1 MNPSR
6 LLRGAL
12 VTGAVITLCTPLL
25 ASSGEGAA
33 RWPAPAWSADSASRA
48 GGARG
53 SSSSARRPAGG
64 NDSAAAARRAR
75 AAIALRG
82 TYLAD
87 ILVER
92 DSALSRW
99 PDRTANPVRVWVQN
113 APTLPGWRKQFPEL
127 VRVALDEWAGVGIP
141 VRFVYV
147 SDPARAE
154 VRVRW
159 VERLGEDSCGETTW
173 TSDAEGWM
181 RRADITL
188 AMRSSDG
195 VLQDER
201 DMRAMALHEAG
212 HLLGLGHTSD
222 TTAIMAPWVAADD
235 LTDADRATVRALY
248 ALPPGLF
255 VAD

>member
-1 MNPSR
+1 MTTSR

-12 VTGAVITLCTPLL
+12 LTGAVATLCAPLV
-25 ASSGEGAA
+25 ASSGERSGL
-33 RWPAPAWSADSASRA
+33 WSAPGWRAEGVLRADGFRVGALRHAAS
-48 GGARG
+48 
-53 SSSSARRPAGG
+53 
-64 NDSAAAARRAR
+64 NDSAAARARRA
-75 AAIALRG
+75 AATLRG

-87 ILVER
+87 ILAER

-99 PDRTANPVRVWVQN
+99 PDRTDKPVRVWVQN
-113 APTLPGWRKQFPEL
+113 APTLPGWRRQFPDL
-127 VRVALDEWAGVGIP
+127 VRVALDEWSQVGIP

-147 SDPARAE
+147 SDPAKAE

-159 VERLGEDSCGETTW
+159 VERLNDESCGETTW
-173 TSDAEGWM
+173 TADAEGWM

-235 LTDADRATVRALY
+235 LTEADRATVRALY
-248 ALPPGLF
+248 ALRPGPF
-255 VAD
+255 VGE

>member
-1 MNPSR
+1 MTTSR

-12 VTGAVITLCTPLL
+12 ITGAVATLCAPLV
-25 ASSGEGAA
+25 ASSGGPATHASPPVHGVEGGL
-33 RWPAPAWSADSASRA
+33 RA
-48 GGARG
+48 GGSRVAIP
-53 SSSSARRPAGG
+53 RRAA
-64 NDSAAAARRAR
+64 NDSAAARARRV
-75 AAIALRG
+75 AASLRG

-87 ILVER
+87 ILAER

-99 PDRTANPVRVWVQN
+99 PDRTDRPVRVWVQN
-113 APTLPGWRKQFPEL
+113 APTLPGWRRQFPDL
-127 VRVALDEWAGVGIP
+127 VKVALDEWSAVGIP

-147 SDPARAE
+147 TDPAHAE

-159 VERLGEDSCGETTW
+159 VERLNDESCGETTW
-173 TSDAEGWM
+173 TADAEGWM
-181 RRADITL
+181 QRADITL

-235 LTDADRATVRALY
+235 LTEADRATVRALY
-248 ALPPGLF
+248 ALRPGPY
-255 VAD
+255 VGE

>member
-1 MNPSR
+1 MTLLR

-12 VTGAVITLCTPLL
+12 LAGAVLTLCAPLL
-25 ASSGEGAA
+25 ASSEQG
-33 RWPAPAWSADSASRA
+33 PAPTPRDDGVRA
-48 GGARG
+48 AGARRTTV
-53 SSSSARRPAGG
+53 ARRSLAGH
-64 NDSAAAARRAR
+64 DSAARARRA
-75 AAIALRG
+75 AVALRG
-82 TYLAD
+82 TYLAE
-87 ILVER
+87 IIAER

-99 PDRTANPVRVWVQN
+99 PERVANPVRVWVQN
-113 APTLPGWRKQFPEL
+113 APTLPGWRERFPEL
-127 VRVALDEWAGVGIP
+127 VRLSLAEWTAVGIP
-141 VRFVYV
+141 VRFVIV
-147 SDPARAE
+147 NDPTRAE

-159 VERLGEDSCGETTW
+159 VERLGEESCGETTW

-201 DMRAMALHEAG
+201 DMRAMALHEIG

-222 TTAIMAPWVAADD
+222 STAIMAPWVAADE
-235 LTDADRATVRALY
+235 LTEADRATVRALY

-255 VAD
+255 VAEE

>member
-1 MNPSR
+1 MTPSR

-12 VTGAVITLCTPLL
+12 FVGVVASLCKALL
-25 ASSGEGAA
+25 ASSGQGD
-33 RWPAPAWSADSASRA
+33 RPASAPGWTADGELRA
-48 GGARG
+48 GGSRG
-53 SSSSARRPAGG
+53 GLVRRPRVA
-64 NDSAAAARRAR
+64 NDSTAARARRA
-75 AAIALRG
+75 AASLRG
-82 TYLAD
+82 TYLAE
-87 ILVER
+87 ILAER

-99 PDRTANPVRVWVQN
+99 PDRVQKPVRVWVQN
-113 APTLPGWRKQFPEL
+113 APTLPGWRRQFPEL
-127 VRVALDEWAGVGIP
+127 VRVALDEWSAVGIP

-159 VERLGEDSCGETTW
+159 VERLSDESCGETTW
-173 TSDAEGWM
+173 TADAEGWM

-222 TTAIMAPWVAADD
+222 TTAIMAPWVAADN
-235 LTDADRATVRALY
+235 LTDLDRATVRALY

>member
-1 MNPSR
+1 MTPSR

-12 VTGAVITLCTPLL
+12 VTGAVVTLCAPLL
-25 ASSGEGAA
+25 ASSGQ
-33 RWPAPAWSADSASRA
+33 RTSRWSAPGWHVEGGLRA
-48 GGARG
+48 GGSRVAG
-53 SSSSARRPAGG
+53 LRRTRTAH
-64 NDSAAAARRAR
+64 DSAAARARRA
-75 AAIALRG
+75 AASLRG

-87 ILVER
+87 ILAER

-99 PDRTANPVRVWVQN
+99 PDRTGKPVRVWVQSS
-113 APTLPGWRKQFPEL
+113 ASLPGWRRQFPEL
-127 VRVALDEWAGVGIP
+127 VRVALDEWSAVGIP

-147 SDPARAE
+147 SDPSRAE

-159 VERLGEDSCGETTW
+159 VERLGDESCGETTW
-173 TSDAEGWM
+173 TADADGWM

-235 LTDADRATVRALY
+235 LSDADRATVRALY

-255 VAD
+255 VSE

>member
-1 MNPSR
+1 MTTSR

-12 VTGAVITLCTPLL
+12 LMGAVATLCAPLL
-25 ASSGEGAA
+25 ASSGERPARWMAAGSHVEGELRAGGFRAGAA
-33 RWPAPAWSADSASRA
+33 RHAVA
-48 GGARG
+48 
-53 SSSSARRPAGG
+53 
-64 NDSAAAARRAR
+64 NDSAAARARRA
-75 AAIALRG
+75 AAALRG

-87 ILVER
+87 ILAER

-99 PDRTANPVRVWVQN
+99 PDRTDKPVRVWVQS
-113 APTLPGWRKQFPEL
+113 APTLPGWRRQFPDL
-127 VRVALDEWAGVGIP
+127 VKVALQEWSQVGIP

-147 SDPARAE
+147 TDPARAE

-159 VERLGEDSCGETTW
+159 VERLNDESCGETTW
-173 TSDAEGWM
+173 TADADGWM

-235 LTDADRATVRALY
+235 LTEADRATVRALY
-248 ALPPGLF
+248 ALRPGPF
-255 VAD
+255 VAE

>member
-1 MNPSR
+1 MTTSR

-12 VTGAVITLCTPLL
+12 VTGAVATLCAPLVG
-25 ASSGEGAA
+25 SSGVAA
-33 RWPAPAWSADSASRA
+33 RRSTPAAAWHVEGELRAGGSRA
-48 GGARG
+48 GTPHRA
-53 SSSSARRPAGG
+53 A
-64 NDSAAAARRAR
+64 NDSAAARARRA
-75 AAIALRG
+75 AASLRG

-87 ILVER
+87 ILAER

-99 PDRTANPVRVWVQN
+99 PDRTDKPVRVWVQS
-113 APTLPGWRKQFPEL
+113 APALPGWRRQFPDL
-127 VRVALDEWAGVGIP
+127 VKVALDEWSAVGIP

-147 SDPARAE
+147 TDPAHAE

-159 VERLGEDSCGETTW
+159 VERLNDESCGETTW
-173 TSDAEGWM
+173 TADAEGWM

-222 TTAIMAPWVAADD
+222 STAIMAPWVAADD
-235 LTDADRATVRALY
+235 LTEADRATVRALY
-248 ALPPGLF
+248 ALRPGPF
-255 VAD
+255 VGE

>member
-1 MNPSR
+1 V
-6 LLRGAL
+6 LRADGFRVGAL
-12 VTGAVITLCTPLL
+12 RHT
-25 ASSGEGAA
+25 AS
-33 RWPAPAWSADSASRA
+33 
-48 GGARG
+48 
-53 SSSSARRPAGG
+53 
-64 NDSAAAARRAR
+64 NDSAAARARRA
-75 AAIALRG
+75 AATLRG

-87 ILVER
+87 ILAER

-99 PDRTANPVRVWVQN
+99 PDRTDKPVRVWVQN
-113 APTLPGWRKQFPEL
+113 APTLPGWRRQFPDL
-127 VRVALDEWAGVGIP
+127 VRVALDEWSQVGIP

-147 SDPARAE
+147 TDPSKAE

-159 VERLGEDSCGETTW
+159 VERLNDESCGESTW
-173 TSDAEGWM
+173 TADAEGWM

-235 LTDADRATVRALY
+235 LTEADRATVRALY
-248 ALPPGLF
+248 ALRPGPF
-255 VAD
+255 VGE

>member
-1 MNPSR
+1 MTSSR

-12 VTGAVITLCTPLL
+12 VTGAVITLCTPLV
-25 ASSGEGAA
+25 ASSGHGAA
-33 RWPAPAWSADSASRA
+33 RWSAPGWTADGGLRA
-48 GGARG
+48 GSARG
-53 SSSSARRPAGG
+53 SVVRRPAARH
-64 NDSAAAARRAR
+64 DSAAARRAR
-75 AAIALRG
+75 AAVALRG

-99 PDRTANPVRVWVQN
+99 PDRIANPVRVWVQT
-113 APTLPGWRKQFPEL
+113 APTLPGWRRRFPEL

-147 SDPARAE
+147 SDPGRAE

-159 VERLGEDSCGETTW
+159 VERLGEESCGETTW

-235 LTDADRATVRALY
+235 LTEADRATVRALY

>member
-1 MNPSR
+1 MTTSR

-12 VTGAVITLCTPLL
+12 LMGAVAILCAPLL
-25 ASSGEGAA
+25 GSSGRRTGRWLAPGSLAEGGV
-33 RWPAPAWSADSASRA
+33 RA
-48 GGARG
+48 GGARSG
-53 SSSSARRPAGG
+53 TARHARAS
-64 NDSAAAARRAR
+64 NDSAAARARRA
-75 AAIALRG
+75 ASMRG

-99 PDRTANPVRVWVQN
+99 PDRTAKPVRVWVQN
-113 APTLPGWRKQFPEL
+113 APTLPGWRRQFPEL
-127 VRVALDEWAGVGIP
+127 VRTALDEWSSVGIP
-141 VRFVYV
+141 VRFIYV
-147 SDPARAE
+147 TDPARAE

-159 VERLGEDSCGETTW
+159 VERLSDESCGETTW
-173 TSDAEGWM
+173 TADAEGWM

-212 HLLGLGHTSD
+212 HLLGLGHTTD

-248 ALPPGLF
+248 ALRPGPF
-255 VAD
+255 VGE